1 MVVEDAFA
9 TPGDSARLAP
19 GAPGISQAAH
29 GRRPRRAPRR
39 AARAA
44 ASSRSDLLVALLA
57 NPESGRGEARE
68 AERLLQEHGAE
79 LRRFTL
85 ARGSRWRSFRSG
97 RRTTSL
103 DPSVS
108 RSTPG
113 RPAGWRSPAPRPNYW
128 SSPGSGRARSSM
140 WRAPDSR
147 RSRRARLAA

>member
-85 ARGSRWRSFRSG
+85 ARAGEAAESGASRIVVAGGDGSIGCAAQAAARAEVPLVVVPVGTANDFARALG
-97 RRTTSL
+97 IPL
-103 DPSVS
+103 D
-108 RSTPG
+108 
-113 RPAGWRSPAPRPNYW
+113 A
-128 SSPGSGRARSSM
+128 RASC
-140 WRAPDSR
+140 
-147 RSRRARLAA
+147 RLAVAGPR